1 LIAFGRVVNQRKTV
15 FADKAGSLAA
25 ALEAIIDIAYR
36 LTLLLAYHL
45 IDGLAG
51 FTGGGWRTSI
61 TTSNAANRQASSN
74 TELPSDLAGITSS
87 SVPTKLAK
95 VNTAT
100 HLAADVGWIIESI
113 S

>member
-45 IDGLAG
+45 IVGLAG
-51 FTGGGWRTSI
+51 FTGGG
-61 TTSNAANRQASSN
+61 
-74 TELPSDLAGITSS
+74 
-87 SVPTKLAK
+87 
-95 VNTAT
+95 
-100 HLAADVGWIIESI
+100 
-113 S
+113 